1 MQLANMPAGQSKHY
15 LNRWTLTHDLRL
27 KGIFHTNKILLNVNN
42 IPREYKILHKIS
54 GDIV

>member
-15 LNRWTLTHDLRL
+15 LNRWTSTHNLCL